1 MDQGGEAV
9 SLRGILPAAALALLA
24 ASSSPAGRAADLG
37 TIRVGVLEFGTVN
50 WELDVIKHHGLDAER
65 GFTLEVQGFGSG
77 QATNVALQGG
87 AVDAVVDDYL
97 WVSRQRAAGEMLSF
111 VPFSSTVG
119 ALVVPP
125 DSDIA
130 SLADL
135 AGKKVGIAG
144 GPIDKSWLLLQ
155 GLAAQRHGIDLAA
168 VAEPVFAAPPLL
180 NEAIQ
185 NGELDAVLNYWH
197 FTARLEAKGYRQ
209 LVGVEEA
216 IAELGVA
223 SVPPQLGYVFAESFG
238 AQHPEL
244 IAAFVDASRAA
255 KQLLSTDRGMA
266 AHPAADQ
273 GRGRRHPRR
282 AQAPLPRRH
291 HRPLGQG
298 RAGRCRQAVRDPG
311 RARRRE
317 AGRRHDRARAR
328 HLLAGRH
335 LLRPAG
341 PMADA
346 RGAGARAGGRA
357 APPPR
362 RGGAGGAAAAG
373 AARRR
378 SRSCCCWRSG
388 RRSALYAGNPR
399 RLPAPAAVLT
409 LLAEL
414 TRSGELPY
422 HLGITL
428 LRVAASFVIAM
439 VIGTA
444 IGVVMG
450 RSALVDRLAQPW
462 LVFFLNVPALVT
474 IVLAYIWIGLV
485 EAAVIVAVAANK
497 IPNVVVTLREGAR
510 ALDRDLLEMA
520 AVLSH
525 RPPADP
531 AGTSSCRSSTPISPR
546 PPARAWR

>member
-1 MDQGGEAV
+1 
-9 SLRGILPAAALALLA
+9 
-24 ASSSPAGRAADLG
+24 
-37 TIRVGVLEFGTVN
+37 VLEFGTVN

-180 NEAIQ
+180 NEAIE
-185 NGELDAVLNYWH
+185 NGELDAVVNYWH
-197 FTARLEAKGYRQ
+197 FTARLEAKGYRE

-255 KQLLSTDRGMA
+255 KQLLSTDQEWQRI
-266 AHPAADQ
+266 
-273 GRGRRHPRR
+273 
-282 AQAPLPRRH
+282 
-291 HRPLGQG
+291 RPLTK
-298 RAGRCRQAVRDPG
+298 AEDDATLD
-311 RARRRE
+311 ALKRRYQE
-317 AGRRHDRARAR
+317 GIIAHWDKAEQ
-328 HLLAGRH
+328 
-335 LLRPAG
+335 
-341 PMADA
+341 ADA
-346 RGAGARAGGRA
+346 AK
-357 APPPR
+357 
-362 RGGAGGAAAAG
+362 
-373 AARRR
+373 
-378 SRSCCCWRSG
+378 
-388 RRSALYAGNPR
+388 LYAI
-399 RLPAPAAVLT
+399 
-409 LLAEL
+409 LAEL
-414 TRSGELPY
+414 GGEKLV
-422 HLGITL
+422 G
-428 LRVAASFVIAM
+428 
-439 VIGTA
+439 GTTELA
-444 IGVVMG
+444 PGTFWPGV
-450 RSALVDRLAQPW
+450 
-462 LVFFLNVPALVT
+462 T
-474 IVLAYIWIGLV
+474 Y
-485 EAAVIVAVAANK
+485 
-497 IPNVVVTLREGAR
+497 
-510 ALDRDLLEMA
+510 
-520 AVLSH
+520 
-525 RPPADP
+525 
-531 AGTSSCRSSTPISPR
+531 
-546 PPARAWR
+546 